1 MKSFSKK
8 KWWLNMVSYDL
19 GEQKTWD
26 YQIAYNK
33 ETAERIN
40 RIEDKIDKNNSK
52 LNSLTLLV
60 VISLLINIVEFP
72 YTLPIIKTLIS
83 FLIKVI

>member
-1 MKSFSKK
+1 
-8 KWWLNMVSYDL
+8 MVSYDL
-19 GEQKTWD
+19 GEQKAWD

-60 VISLLINIVEFP
+60 VISLLINIIEFP

-83 FLIKVI
+83 LLIKVI

>member
-1 MKSFSKK
+1 
-8 KWWLNMVSYDL
+8 MVSYDL
-19 GEQKTWD
+19 GEQKAWD

-60 VISLLINIVEFP
+60 VLSLLINIIEFP

-83 FLIKVI
+83 LLIKVI

>member
-1 MKSFSKK
+1 
-8 KWWLNMVSYDL
+8 MVSYDL
-19 GEQKTWD
+19 GEQKAWD

-60 VISLLINIVEFP
+60 IISLLINIIEFP

-83 FLIKVI
+83 LLIKVI

>member
-1 MKSFSKK
+1 
-8 KWWLNMVSYDL
+8 MVSYDL
-19 GEQKTWD
+19 GEQKAWD

-60 VISLLINIVEFP
+60 VLSLLINIIEFP
-72 YTLPIIKTLIS
+72 YTLPIIKTLITL
-83 FLIKVI
+83 LIKVI

>member
-1 MKSFSKK
+1 
-8 KWWLNMVSYDL
+8 MVSYDL

-72 YTLPIIKTLIS
+72 YTLPIIKTLITL
-83 FLIKVI
+83 LIKVI

>member
-1 MKSFSKK
+1 
-8 KWWLNMVSYDL
+8 MVSYDL
-19 GEQKTWD
+19 GEQKAWD

-60 VISLLINIVEFP
+60 VLSLLINIIEFP

>member
-1 MKSFSKK
+1 
-8 KWWLNMVSYDL
+8 MVSYDL

-40 RIEDKIDKNNSK
+40 RIEDKIDKSNSK
-52 LNSLTLLV
+52 LNSLTILV
-60 VISLLINIVEFP
+60 IISLLINIIEIP
-72 YTLPIIKTLIS
+72 STLPIIKDLITI
-83 FLIKVI
+83 LIRLI

>member
-1 MKSFSKK
+1 
-8 KWWLNMVSYDL
+8 MVSYDL
-19 GEQKTWD
+19 GEQKAWD

-60 VISLLINIVEFP
+60 VISLLINIIEFP
-72 YTLPIIKTLIS
+72 YTLPIIKTLITL
-83 FLIKVI
+83 LIKVI

>member
-1 MKSFSKK
+1 
-8 KWWLNMVSYDL
+8 MVSYDL
-19 GEQKTWD
+19 GEQKAWD

>member
-1 MKSFSKK
+1 
-8 KWWLNMVSYDL
+8 MVSYDL

-83 FLIKVI
+83 LLIKVI

>member
-1 MKSFSKK
+1 
-8 KWWLNMVSYDL
+8 MVSYDL
-19 GEQKTWD
+19 GEQKAWD
-26 YQIAYNK
+26 YQIAYNR

-52 LNSLTLLV
+52 LNSLTILV
-60 VISLLINIVEFP
+60 VISLLINIIEFP

-83 FLIKVI
+83 FIIGVI

>member
-1 MKSFSKK
+1 
-8 KWWLNMVSYDL
+8 MVSYDL
-19 GEQKTWD
+19 GEQKAWD

-60 VISLLINIVEFP
+60 VLSLLINIVEFP
-72 YTLPIIKTLIS
+72 YTLPIIKTLITL
-83 FLIKVI
+83 LIKVI

>member
-1 MKSFSKK
+1 
-8 KWWLNMVSYDL
+8 MVSYDL

-26 YQIAYNK
+26 YQIAYNR

-60 VISLLINIVEFP
+60 VLSLLINIVEFP
-72 YTLPIIKTLIS
+72 YTLPIIKTLITL
-83 FLIKVI
+83 LIKVI

>member
-1 MKSFSKK
+1 M
-8 KWWLNMVSYDL
+8 SYDL
-19 GEQKTWD
+19 GEQKAWD

-60 VISLLINIVEFP
+60 VLSLLINIIEFP
-72 YTLPIIKTLIS
+72 YTLPIIKTLITL
-83 FLIKVI
+83 LIKVI

>member
-1 MKSFSKK
+1 
-8 KWWLNMVSYDL
+8 MVSYDL
-19 GEQKTWD
+19 GEQKAWD

-52 LNSLTLLV
+52 LNSLTILV
-60 VISLLINIVEFP
+60 VISLLINIIEFP

-83 FLIKVI
+83 FIIGVI

>member
-1 MKSFSKK
+1 
-8 KWWLNMVSYDL
+8 MVSYDL
-19 GEQKTWD
+19 GEQKAWD

-40 RIEDKIDKNNSK
+40 RIEDKIDKNNNK

-60 VISLLINIVEFP
+60 VLSLLINIVEFP
-72 YTLPIIKTLIS
+72 YTLPIIKTLITL
-83 FLIKVI
+83 LIKVI

>member
-1 MKSFSKK
+1 
-8 KWWLNMVSYDL
+8 VSYDL
-19 GEQKTWD
+19 GEQKAWD

-60 VISLLINIVEFP
+60 VISLLINIIEFP

-83 FLIKVI
+83 LLIKVI

>member
-1 MKSFSKK
+1 
-8 KWWLNMVSYDL
+8 MVSYDL
-19 GEQKTWD
+19 GEQKAWD

-52 LNSLTLLV
+52 LNSLTILV
-60 VISLLINIVEFP
+60 VISLLLNIIEFP

-83 FLIKVI
+83 FIIGVI

>member
-1 MKSFSKK
+1 
-8 KWWLNMVSYDL
+8 MVSYDL

-60 VISLLINIVEFP
+60 VISLLLNIIEFP

-83 FLIKVI
+83 FIIGVI

>member
-1 MKSFSKK
+1 
-8 KWWLNMVSYDL
+8 VSYDL

-26 YQIAYNK
+26 YQIAYNR

-60 VISLLINIVEFP
+60 ILSLLINIVEFP
-72 YTLPIIKTLIS
+72 YTLPIIKTLITL
-83 FLIKVI
+83 LIKVI

>member
-1 MKSFSKK
+1 M
-8 KWWLNMVSYDL
+8 SYDL
-19 GEQKTWD
+19 GEQKAWD

-60 VISLLINIVEFP
+60 VISLLINIIEFP
-72 YTLPIIKTLIS
+72 YTLPIIKTLITL
-83 FLIKVI
+83 LIKVI

>member
-1 MKSFSKK
+1 
-8 KWWLNMVSYDL
+8 MVSYDL

-40 RIEDKIDKNNSK
+40 RIEDKIDKNNNK

-83 FLIKVI
+83 LLIKVI

>member
-1 MKSFSKK
+1 
-8 KWWLNMVSYDL
+8 MVSYDL

-26 YQIAYNK
+26 YQIAYNR

-60 VISLLINIVEFP
+60 ILSLLINIVEFP
-72 YTLPIIKTLIS
+72 YTLPIIKTLITL
-83 FLIKVI
+83 LIKVI